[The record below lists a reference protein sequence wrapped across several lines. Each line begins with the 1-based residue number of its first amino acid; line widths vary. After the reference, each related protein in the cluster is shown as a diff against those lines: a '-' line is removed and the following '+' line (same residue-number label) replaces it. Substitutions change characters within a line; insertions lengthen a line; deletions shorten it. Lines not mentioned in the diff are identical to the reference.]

1 MSQPSNR
8 QLRRW
13 LLIGLI
19 LPIGALN
26 VWILSQFFGFFRQL
40 LTILAMSSVLAFL
53 LNYVVRF
60 LKRLGIRHIQAVV
73 VVFLITLAVFV
84 VLGFT
89 LVPILTNQ
97 TTQLLNRI
105 PDWLEASQKN
115 LQGLDIW
122 AKSRN
127 LNLDLQGFAGRLSNQ
142 VNTQIEQQVQEI
154 AKAGFG
160 LAIGTLSGV
169 VDSILIFVLTFYMLL
184 YGDRF
189 WRSLLKLLPSDLA
202 QPLQQSLRLNFQ
214 NFFLSQFVLALFMT
228 LALIPV
234 FLGFQVP
241 FALLFSLFIGIAE
254 LIPLIGATIGI
265 GAVSLL
271 LMFQDIGLAFRV
283 AVVCILLQQVRDNLI
298 APQLMGDFTGLNPI
312 WVLIVLLIGLQM
324 GGLLGAFLAVPIAG
338 TLNGV
343 IEALRSPP
351 PTVVEA
357 VATMDDGE

>member
-26 VWILSQFFGFFRQL
+26 AWIFSQFLGFFRQL
-40 LTILAMSSVLAFL
+40 LTILALSAVLAFL
-53 LNYVVRF
+53 LNYIVRF
-60 LKRLGIRHIQAVV
+60 LKRLGMRHISAVV
-73 VVFLITLAVFV
+73 VVFLLTVAVFV
-84 VLGFT
+84 LLGFI
-89 LVPILTNQ
+89 LVPVLTNQ

-105 PDWLEASQKN
+105 PDWLAASQEN
-115 LQGLDIW
+115 LQFLDQL

-142 VNTQIEQQVQEI
+142 INTQLEQQAQDI

-160 LAIGTLSGV
+160 LAIGTVSNLV
-169 VDSILIFVLTFYMLL
+169 NSILIFVLTFYMLL

-189 WRSLLKLLPSDLA
+189 WRNLFSLLPSDLA
-202 QPLQQSLRLNFQ
+202 DPLQHSLRLNFQ

-228 LALIPV
+228 LALIPF
-234 FLGFQVP
+234 FLGLQVP
-241 FALLFSLFIGIAE
+241 FALLFSLVIGIAE

-265 GAVSLL
+265 SAVSLL
-271 LMFQDIGLAFRV
+271 LLFQDVGLALRV
-283 AVVCILLQQVRDNLI
+283 ALVCILLQQVRDNLI
-298 APQLMGDFTGLNPI
+298 APKLMGDFTGLNPI
-312 WVLIVLLIGLQM
+312 WVLIVLLIGWQM
-324 GGLLGAFLAVPIAG
+324 EGLLGAFLAVPIAG

-351 PTVVEA
+351 RQLVEA
-357 VATMDDGE
+357 VVPLDEGE